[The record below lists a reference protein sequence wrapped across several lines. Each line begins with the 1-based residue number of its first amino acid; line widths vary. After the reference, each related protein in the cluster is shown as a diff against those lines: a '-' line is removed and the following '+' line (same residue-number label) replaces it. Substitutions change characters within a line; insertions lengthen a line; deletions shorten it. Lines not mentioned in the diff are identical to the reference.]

1 MKSTNMHLLQSL
13 SRYVTVATLEK
24 IYRLKYSF
32 ASRLFLLYSH
42 LNYNRKACVL
52 FLVLLCER
60 VCLSLVCIIIVYIQ
74 VCISELLNIIKTF
87 NLLHPYLYCVY
98 YFMKQTKALFG
109 VLYLFNFGVH
119 AFRPVSSEFG
129 MFNTRGMYRKRDP
142 LCMNSA
148 VKLETVLIKFSN

>member
-42 LNYNRKACVL
+42 LNYNGKACVL

-87 NLLHPYLYCVY
+87 NLLHPYLYIVCIILWNKRKPFLVY
-98 YFMKQTKALFG
+98 NIYLILAFMHF
-109 VLYLFNFGVH
+109 VP
-119 AFRPVSSEFG
+119 FRLNLECLTQEECMENETPYVWI
-129 MFNTRGMYRKRDP
+129 P
-142 LCMNSA
+142 L
-148 VKLETVLIKFSN
+148 